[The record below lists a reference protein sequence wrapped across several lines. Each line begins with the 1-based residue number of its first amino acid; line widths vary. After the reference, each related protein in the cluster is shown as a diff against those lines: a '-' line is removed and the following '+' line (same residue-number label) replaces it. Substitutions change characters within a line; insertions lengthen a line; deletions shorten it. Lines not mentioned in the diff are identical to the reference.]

1 MEDPVLV
8 EHRDGITIITINR
21 PQAKNAVNRAVTLG
35 IAAAVDELEARPEQ
49 VLGILT
55 GAGGTFCAGMD
66 LKAFVAGENVSL
78 PVGGLGGICR
88 RPPGKP
94 LIAAVVGW
102 ALAGGCEIA
111 LACDL
116 IVAANDAKFGIPE
129 VKRGLVAG
137 AGGLLR
143 LPRRLPQAIAME
155 LALTGDAMEAVDAHR
170 YGLVNAL
177 TPPGGALAGALA
189 LAARISGNA
198 PLAVAPSREILT
210 RATDWTMEQG
220 FIEQEVIYAPVI
232 ASADARDSAL
242 AFAEKRPPI
251 WQGR

>member
-8 EHRDGITIITINR
+8 EHRDGFTIITINR

-49 VLGILT
+49 VLGIRT

-78 PVGGLGGICR
+78 PVR
-88 RPPGKP
+88 R
-94 LIAAVVGW
+94 
-102 ALAGGCEIA
+102 
-111 LACDL
+111 
-116 IVAANDAKFGIPE
+116 
-129 VKRGLVAG
+129 
-137 AGGLLR
+137 
-143 LPRRLPQAIAME
+143 Q
-155 LALTGDAMEAVDAHR
+155 
-170 YGLVNAL
+170 
-177 TPPGGALAGALA
+177 
-189 LAARISGNA
+189 
-198 PLAVAPSREILT
+198 
-210 RATDWTMEQG
+210 
-220 FIEQEVIYAPVI
+220 VIYAPVI